1 MNGLLDTLLKNA
13 DLLLADG
20 SVRRDAEVG
29 IRGGV
34 IVSIA
39 DKGQSGGAADAIDC
53 GGNLLTPG
61 FYNAH
66 AHSPMTLLRGYGE
79 NLPLM
84 RWLTERIFPAE
95 DKLTADDVY
104 YGTLL
109 AGMEMARGGTVSAS
123 DMYFFTMAM
132 GEAFSDAGMKVNLSP
147 CLTCSD
153 GRRFDELPV
162 CAAMGELSARFAG
175 HPLVHPELAI
185 HAEYTTTEKS
195 VRGAAEYARE
205 HGLRLHLHLSE
216 TESEHNECIARHGRT
231 PAQYFEDCGVFAPPV
246 TAAHCV
252 YCTPED
258 FALLARR
265 GVTAVSCPSSNLKL
279 ASGIIDAASL
289 TAAGVRLALGTDGA
303 ASNNGLSM
311 LEAMKL
317 FSLTAKYRS
326 RDAAF
331 ITPGQVFDAATV
343 GGARAQGRGDCG
355 TIAVGNRADFALW
368 DMSAAPMTP
377 CFDPV
382 TALVYAADPGLV
394 KLTMVDGR
402 VIYRD
407 GEYKTIDSERVR
419 FEIRERKPK

>member
-1 MNGLLDTLLKNA
+1 MDILFSHVSIVTMDERMSVWVDAFLGVTDGKIAYIGKNA
-13 DLLLADG
+13 PEEKPERILDG
-20 SVRRDAEVG
+20 AGMV
-29 IRGGV
+29 
-34 IVSIA
+34 
-39 DKGQSGGAADAIDC
+39 
-53 GGNLLTPG
+53 LMPG
-61 FYNAH
+61 LVNCH
-66 AHSPMTLLRGYGE
+66 THLPMSLLRGYGE

-109 AGMEMARGGTVSAS
+109 ACMEMARGGTVSAS

-195 VRGAAEYARE
+195 VRGAAEYAR
-205 HGLRLHLHLSE
+205 GLRLHLHLSE

-231 PAQYFEDCGVFAPPV
+231 PAQYFEDCGVFALPV

-419 FEIRERKPK
+419 FEIKERKPK

>member
-1 MNGLLDTLLKNA
+1 M
-13 DLLLADG
+13 
-20 SVRRDAEVG
+20 EY
-29 IRGGV
+29 
-34 IVSIA
+34 
-39 DKGQSGGAADAIDC
+39 KG
-53 GGNLLTPG
+53 
-61 FYNAH
+61 
-66 AHSPMTLLRGYGE
+66 M
-79 NLPLM
+79 
-84 RWLTERIFPAE
+84 
-95 DKLTADDVY
+95 
-104 YGTLL
+104 
-109 AGMEMARGGTVSAS
+109 
-123 DMYFFTMAM
+123 
-132 GEAFSDAGMKVNLSP
+132 
-147 CLTCSD
+147 
-153 GRRFDELPV
+153 
-162 CAAMGELSARFAG
+162 
-175 HPLVHPELAI
+175 
-185 HAEYTTTEKS
+185 
-195 VRGAAEYARE
+195 
-205 HGLRLHLHLSE
+205 
-216 TESEHNECIARHGRT
+216 
-231 PAQYFEDCGVFAPPV
+231 AQYFEDCGVFAPPV

>member
-1 MNGLLDTLLKNA
+1 M
-13 DLLLADG
+13 
-20 SVRRDAEVG
+20 
-29 IRGGV
+29 
-34 IVSIA
+34 
-39 DKGQSGGAADAIDC
+39 
-53 GGNLLTPG
+53 
-61 FYNAH
+61 
-66 AHSPMTLLRGYGE
+66 
-79 NLPLM
+79 
-84 RWLTERIFPAE
+84 
-95 DKLTADDVY
+95 
-104 YGTLL
+104 
-109 AGMEMARGGTVSAS
+109 
-123 DMYFFTMAM
+123 
-132 GEAFSDAGMKVNLSP
+132 
-147 CLTCSD
+147 
-153 GRRFDELPV
+153 
-162 CAAMGELSARFAG
+162 
-175 HPLVHPELAI
+175 
-185 HAEYTTTEKS
+185 
-195 VRGAAEYARE
+195 
-205 HGLRLHLHLSE
+205 
-216 TESEHNECIARHGRT
+216 
-231 PAQYFEDCGVFAPPV
+231 

-289 TAAGVRLALGTDGA
+289 TASGVRLALGTDGA

-419 FEIRERKPK
+419 FEIKERKPK